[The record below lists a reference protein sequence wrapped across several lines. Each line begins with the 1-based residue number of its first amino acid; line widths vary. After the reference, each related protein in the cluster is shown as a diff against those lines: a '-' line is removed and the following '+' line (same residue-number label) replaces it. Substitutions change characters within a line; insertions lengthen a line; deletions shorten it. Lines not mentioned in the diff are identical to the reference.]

1 MAILGNSL
9 FSIIPGSNNGGNH
22 VLNHSLATIMNGFR
36 TVRPVV
42 VEKFSF
48 YPIQQR
54 VASTMLEMLEFYAVL
69 GAKKS
74 KDLSYGRSHLRF
86 QLMLGEI
93 FPRNGFCHLWALIVF
108 EICSGEV
115 ITRNLR
121 ILNGC
126 RFAAKYFDLYTMKI
140 LRPSEPFSDSSS
152 LSSTC
157 MPTWGLKRYFRF
169 CPGSIS
175 IHVPQFKEYSRRRTF
190 SYKVTNTSR

>member
-9 FSIIPGSNNGGNH
+9 FSIIPDSNNGGNH

-54 VASTMLEMLEFYAVL
+54 AASMMLEMLEFYAVL

-74 KDLSYGRSHLRF
+74 KDLSYGRFHLRF

-93 FPRNGFCHLWALIVF
+93 FPRNGFCHL
-108 EICSGEV
+108 
-115 ITRNLR
+115 
-121 ILNGC
+121 
-126 RFAAKYFDLYTMKI
+126 
-140 LRPSEPFSDSSS
+140 
-152 LSSTC
+152 
-157 MPTWGLKRYFRF
+157 
-169 CPGSIS
+169 
-175 IHVPQFKEYSRRRTF
+175 
-190 SYKVTNTSR
+190 